1 MADIAS
7 ITLPTDLNMQGL
19 SASDGRQV
27 KNYLYQLTEQLRY
40 VLANLDS
47 DNMSAAYNQ
56 AIGVN
61 GVKITQLTEQQKAD
75 IDALRQA
82 LVQKASQIAHDY
94 QSAIEQSASHLESRV
109 EEQYAAQSESLKA
122 SMESLISSQV
132 SQTSREFQIRLA
144 EVTQLT
150 QQTDAA
156 LETLRKATETWFRFT
171 ADGLEIGAGENGQAS
186 PYALR
191 IDNEKLAFLRYGT
204 EVASLQYDRLYIT
217 AAEVTDRISI
227 GGSAGEGYYDF
238 VTTATGLGVKWRAN

>member
-1 MADIAS
+1 MADITS

-19 SASDGRQV
+19 SASDGRQL

-47 DNMSAAYNQ
+47 DNMSSAYNQ
-56 AIGVN
+56 AVSSN
-61 GVKITQLTEQQKAD
+61 GVKLTQLTDQQKKD
-75 IDALRQA
+75 IDSLRQA
-82 LVQKASQIAHDY
+82 LVQKADQIAHDY
-94 QSAIEQSASHLESRV
+94 QSAIEQSASQLESRV

-122 SMESLISSQV
+122 SMESLVSNQV
-132 SQTSREFQIRLA
+132 SQTSRELQIRLA

-150 QQTDAA
+150 EQTDTA
-156 LETLRKATETWFRFT
+156 LETIRKATETWFRFT
-171 ADGLEIGAGENGQAS
+171 QKGLEIGAGENGQAS

-191 IDNEKLAFLRYGT
+191 IDNEKLAFLRYGA

-238 VTTATGLGVKWRAN
+238 ITTATGLGIKWRAN